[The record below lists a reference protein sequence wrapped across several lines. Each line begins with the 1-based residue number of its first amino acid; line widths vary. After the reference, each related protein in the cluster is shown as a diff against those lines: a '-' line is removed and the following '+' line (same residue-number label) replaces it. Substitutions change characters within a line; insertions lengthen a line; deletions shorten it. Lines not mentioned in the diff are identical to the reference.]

1 MERTLKVARYCLT
14 CHDFSNYSVAMDA
27 EFDTLD
33 GKIDQFLQLYQ
44 RLKSENRE
52 LRLQLAS
59 AQNEVKLLEGKVGG
73 AKSRLEAL
81 LRQIPE

>member
-1 MERTLKVARYCLT
+1 
-14 CHDFSNYSVAMDA
+14 MDA

-33 GKIDQFLQLYQ
+33 GKIDQFLQLCQ

-52 LRLQLAS
+52 LRLQLVS
-59 AQNEVKLLEGKVGG
+59 AQDDVKLLEGKVDS
-73 AKSRLEAL
+73 AKTRLEAL

>member
-1 MERTLKVARYCLT
+1 M
-14 CHDFSNYSVAMDA
+14 NA

-33 GKIDQFLQLYQ
+33 GKIDQFLQLCQ
-44 RLKSENRE
+44 RLKSENKE

-59 AQNEVKLLEGKVGG
+59 AQNEVKLLEGKVDG
-73 AKSRLEAL
+73 AKTRLEAL

>member
-1 MERTLKVARYCLT
+1 
-14 CHDFSNYSVAMDA
+14 MDA

-33 GKIDQFLQLYQ
+33 GKIDQFLQLCQ

-52 LRLQLAS
+52 LRLRLAS
-59 AQNEVKLLEGKVGG
+59 AQNDVKLLEGKVDG
-73 AKSRLEAL
+73 ARNRLEAL

>member
-1 MERTLKVARYCLT
+1 M
-14 CHDFSNYSVAMDA
+14 NA

-33 GKIDQFLQLYQ
+33 GKIDQFLQLCQ

-52 LRLQLAS
+52 LRLQLVS
-59 AQNEVKLLEGKVGG
+59 TQDNVKRLEVKVDS
-73 AKSRLEAL
+73 AKTRLDAL

>member
-1 MERTLKVARYCLT
+1 
-14 CHDFSNYSVAMDA
+14 MDA

-33 GKIDQFLQLYQ
+33 SKIDQFLQLCQ
-44 RLKSENRE
+44 RLKSENKE

-59 AQNEVKLLEGKVGG
+59 AQNDVKLLEGKVDG
-73 AKSRLEAL
+73 AKNRLEAL

>member
-1 MERTLKVARYCLT
+1 M
-14 CHDFSNYSVAMDA
+14 NA

-33 GKIDQFLQLYQ
+33 GKIDQFLQLCQ
-44 RLKSENRE
+44 RLKSENKE

-59 AQNEVKLLEGKVGG
+59 AQNEVKLLEGKVNG
-73 AKSRLEAL
+73 AKTRLEAL

>member
-1 MERTLKVARYCLT
+1 
-14 CHDFSNYSVAMDA
+14 MDA

-33 GKIDQFLQLYQ
+33 SKIDQFLDLCQ
-44 RLKSENRE
+44 RLKRENKE

-59 AQNEVKLLEGKVGG
+59 AQNDVKRLEGKVDG
-73 AKSRLEAL
+73 AKTRLEAL

>member
-1 MERTLKVARYCLT
+1 
-14 CHDFSNYSVAMDA
+14 MDA

-33 GKIDQFLQLYQ
+33 SKIDLFLQLCQ
-44 RLKSENRE
+44 RLKSENKE

-59 AQNEVKLLEGKVGG
+59 AQNDVKLLEGKVDG
-73 AKSRLEAL
+73 AKTRLEAL

>member
-1 MERTLKVARYCLT
+1 
-14 CHDFSNYSVAMDA
+14 MDA

-33 GKIDQFLQLYQ
+33 GKIDQFLQLCQ

-59 AQNEVKLLEGKVGG
+59 AQNDVRLLEGKVDG
-73 AKSRLEAL
+73 AKTRLEAL

>member
-1 MERTLKVARYCLT
+1 
-14 CHDFSNYSVAMDA
+14 MDA

-33 GKIDQFLQLYQ
+33 GKIDQFLQLCQ

-52 LRLQLAS
+52 LSLQLAS
-59 AQNEVKLLEGKVGG
+59 AKNDVKRLEDKVDG
-73 AKSRLEAL
+73 AKTRLEAL

>member
-1 MERTLKVARYCLT
+1 M
-14 CHDFSNYSVAMDA
+14 NA

-33 GKIDQFLQLYQ
+33 GKIDQFLQLCQ
-44 RLKSENRE
+44 RLKSENKE

-59 AQNEVKLLEGKVGG
+59 AQNELKLLEGKVDG
-73 AKSRLEAL
+73 AKTRLEAL